1 MQNCSNVRLR
11 LKADVNVAGADGIGW
26 NGERERERER
36 SGMMVERNLSCGER
50 VSVRACVEGSGWPK
64 GGVVARHRCVSDV
77 ICGCHGDAI
86 DWPTRRQTSRE
97 SRRHSDYCP
106 SPRPSDYT
114 PTSTPSSSSFTP
126 IHPVSRERRGALLSS
141 PPSRAFTTNVVHS
154 HATPIPAPRVQTH
167 STRV

>member
-1 MQNCSNVRLR
+1 MERR
-11 LKADVNVAGADGIGW
+11 RRKRKKDG
-26 NGERERERER
+26 
-36 SGMMVERNLSCGER
+36 GMMVERNLSCGER

-97 SRRHSDYCP
+97 SRR
-106 SPRPSDYT
+106 PSDYT
-114 PTSTPSSSSFTP
+114 PTSTPSSSFTP

-141 PPSRAFTTNVVHS
+141 PPPSIPRAFTTNVVHS
-154 HATPIPAPRVQTH
+154 HATPIPAPNASKHTRHASNNRVAA
-167 STRV
+167 SR

>member
-1 MQNCSNVRLR
+1 MERR
-11 LKADVNVAGADGIGW
+11 RRKRKKDG
-26 NGERERERER
+26 
-36 SGMMVERNLSCGER
+36 GMMVERNLSCGER

-114 PTSTPSSSSFTP
+114 PTSTPSSSFTP

-141 PPSRAFTTNVVHS
+141 PPPSIPRAFTTNVVHS
-154 HATPIPAPRVQTH
+154 HATPIPAPRAQTRPNTLD
-167 STRV
+167 TRLTTESRLPGNLNFPSVPI